1 MHTFQA
7 FKRNTHLYR
16 ALGIT
21 KCALACITFTL
32 LLSLTSCS
40 TAYKLKQADK
50 AFSQGA
56 YSKAID
62 KYRPIITAVPREQQS
77 HVLFNLAEANRFIG
91 NTRQAETYYER
102 IVARPSAKPDAYLG
116 LALVEQAQEKY
127 DEAIVSY
134 EKYLTMVPQDS
145 MAKQNLEFSKEL
157 ADTVNIS
164 YTRYLVEN
172 VRELNTN
179 KDEFAPV
186 YAEDDYS
193 VIYFTSNRDAALGKK
208 MNIITGEK
216 SSDIF
221 SMKQNHSGKWERPVP
236 IEGVVN
242 TKAEEGVCCFSNNFR
257 MMYFTQCATKGSKL
271 GCRIYTANF
280 DEESRNWVEVNELK
294 LTDSTN
300 NAAHPCLSEDGTEL
314 YFVSDMPGG
323 YGGMDI
329 WMVTRVSDGD
339 GWGEPENLGPTIN
352 TSGDEMYPHSR
363 ENGDLYFASNGHPGY
378 GGLDIFK
385 AAKKDIGG
393 WEVTNMGL
401 PINSAAD
408 DFSIVFERER
418 EAGYFASRRRG
429 GRGGDDIYRFVMP
442 ESQYIY
448 IASVKYEDGSPVEGA
463 NVKIINSLGEL
474 KQQKSEADGVFT
486 ITLSPE
492 TDYLITITKPEYFNQ
507 KDKFSTKGLEGII
520 TLRGEFLMRSM
531 AQSIELENILYDFG
545 RWELRPESEESLNG
559 LVEILNDNPTIS
571 IEIASHSD
579 SRGDSAVNMR
589 ISQRRAQSVVD
600 FLIGKGISADRLK
613 AQGYGESQPRIVTA
627 KIAAQYK
634 FLREGD
640 VLNDDFMRR
649 YVHSKEEEEIVDQL
663 NRRTEFTVISN
674 TEQ

>member
-1 MHTFQA
+1 
-7 FKRNTHLYR
+7 
-16 ALGIT
+16 
-21 KCALACITFTL
+21 
-32 LLSLTSCS
+32 
-40 TAYKLKQADK
+40 
-50 AFSQGA
+50 
-56 YSKAID
+56 
-62 KYRPIITAVPREQQS
+62 
-77 HVLFNLAEANRFIG
+77 
-91 NTRQAETYYER
+91 
-102 IVARPSAKPDAYLG
+102 
-116 LALVEQAQEKY
+116 
-127 DEAIVSY
+127 
-134 EKYLTMVPQDS
+134 
-145 MAKQNLEFSKEL
+145 
-157 ADTVNIS
+157 
-164 YTRYLVEN
+164 
-172 VRELNTN
+172 
-179 KDEFAPV
+179 
-186 YAEDDYS
+186 
-193 VIYFTSNRDAALGKK
+193 
-208 MNIITGEK
+208 
-216 SSDIF
+216 
-221 SMKQNHSGKWERPVP
+221 
-236 IEGVVN
+236 
-242 TKAEEGVCCFSNNFR
+242 
-257 MMYFTQCATKGSKL
+257 
-271 GCRIYTANF
+271 
-280 DEESRNWVEVNELK
+280 
-294 LTDSTN
+294 
-300 NAAHPCLSEDGTEL
+300 
-314 YFVSDMPGG
+314 
-323 YGGMDI
+323 
-329 WMVTRVSDGD
+329 
-339 GWGEPENLGPTIN
+339 
-352 TSGDEMYPHSR
+352 
-363 ENGDLYFASNGHPGY
+363 
-378 GGLDIFK
+378 
-385 AAKKDIGG
+385 
-393 WEVTNMGL
+393 
-401 PINSAAD
+401 
-408 DFSIVFERER
+408 
-418 EAGYFASRRRG
+418 
-429 GRGGDDIYRFVMP
+429 MP

-627 KIAAQYK
+627 KIATQYK